1 MAVDLFDTQGVAAQ
15 KQRITHTGPG
25 GCETPGATVAV
36 AASIPRL
43 RPLADRVLVRVLPE
57 KNDENLIQL
66 PDSAKEK
73 PQEGEVLAVGN
84 GRIVNGERIHIDVKV
99 GQRIMFGKYSGN
111 EVQVAG
117 ERLLLL
123 QENELQG
130 VYEE

>member
-1 MAVDLFDTQGVAAQ
+1 MAVEFAVQ
-15 KQRITHTGPG
+15 KAKNVTSTLPG
-25 GCETPGATVAV
+25 GCEV
-36 AASIPRL
+36 AAASKPRL

-57 KNDENLIQL
+57 KDDGNLIQL

-84 GRIVNGERIHIDVKV
+84 GRIVNGERIPIDVKV

-111 EVQVAG
+111 EVQVSG

-123 QENELQG
+123 QESELQG
-130 VYEE
+130 CFEE